1 MTLALGALAAEVQR
15 EDGSLAKVVDVV
27 EGVYGAQGSF
37 VCDYAGAERE
47 RAVGALGACAAVV
60 AAAEGGEAALGGKE
74 GKVILGMMRAVAE
87 GNGGKWGLGAAVV
100 RVVRD
105 VLRCVGKD
113 GFQEHMAKPVL
124 KWCRERR
131 ECVDG
136 VGIALVV
143 YVEMGFVATPGFVGV
158 YDKPDAFE
166 KALLASFTTGFP
178 VWGDGE
184 AEVPVQWRLAL
195 QIAGMQGAGAKAVC
209 KGGVV
214 GFWKDVVV
222 KMLVKEAGSTDKRT
236 LAVLM
241 LPIAVEACSSLE
253 DFQEVLADDVAAMLR
268 TSPRGALSGAPRRR
282 RKNNESGNPGLKR
295 WQTAAAGLGEALLGA
310 IREKQKAGLKEAGVW
325 AAELVAWAMKKRLAV
340 KMFNSASLRVLFS
353 LLSEA
358 DADKLFRSVVG
369 TIARPECNARDLSVL
384 RSDGAHLLTAFCTVQ
399 SERTVDVMKVLS
411 LYSVFNCLEEGGESA
426 PNVGDKRKGKKDN
439 LSIKAM
445 GRHMSPAEI
454 SGNVLPLDFGGLVP
468 AASPPISTAS
478 AAMMFRKVTELV
490 SSSRSSQPE
499 QYSPLLDKCLAFID
513 GLEAEAA
520 ARRIEVRSARL
531 DLMPA
536 VGAVLSDVSGLP
548 DAVSALPVSKSIVV
562 LTQFMKLYIYDPVLV
577 EDEDLNSSVSAK
589 AYGRILKLLGAAV
602 KTLAADVVTTKK
614 DRPSAKAKAKAGSGS
629 DSDAMEDEEEVE
641 ASALEQLVFILVTVC
656 RQHSATL
663 RHIAKSAFEVIA
675 DVADTSVSAVIFDLL
690 EGGADAG
697 DSSEKEDAGDV
708 SDEGEE
714 DEEDESDEDEED
726 ESEGESG
733 DAAAEFKNA
742 DAESESEKGSG
753 DDSDDS
759 DASVEGLEDIMLDDE
774 DPEVLEKYDAHLSNH
789 MKLVKVE
796 KKKNK
801 RARQQTKRDTSST
814 ARILDMVELLARRM
828 RLRVETDDSTGD
840 TLFAFLDLIVRI
852 VEFGYARDLD
862 GVAHI
867 DRLVAI
873 FKKHL
878 DRPLTSFSGGSS
890 SRVSEKEANELL
902 ARYFEALTEANGR
915 RQSTSSEQGMIAHS
929 CSILCRVLIAKT
941 GANAQVYALVE
952 QGYRDMWMQY
962 QSGKNR
968 LLGSNVFVSA
978 AGRIPEL
985 LPTLVSLAV
994 DTAKDGKTSSSGTRS
1009 NALQVLM
1016 AYVPAL
1022 RSAADSSP
1030 TFETNMWTGVMDIV
1044 SRGAED
1050 TDGAIAMWKH
1060 GVGIQDLLRLVEA
1073 GLSGGEIAK
1082 AGVGER
1088 VQKLLSRL
1096 LVPRSTKVKFT
1107 KSLKAIYVLSSPPAE
1122 DAQPKTAGGGKDSD
1136 EDNVKVGKG
1145 AQTDSPKKRAGSSKA
1160 VKSAKKKSK
1169 KSPAKAKA
1177 VQAAS

>member
-1 MTLALGALAAEVQR
+1 MTLALGALAAEVRR
-15 EDGSLAKVVDVV
+15 EDGSLVKVVDVV

-37 VCDYAGAERE
+37 ICDYAGAERE
-47 RAVGALGACAAVV
+47 RAVGALGACAAIV
-60 AAAEGGEAALGGKE
+60 AAAEGSEAALGGKE

-87 GNGGKWGLGAAVV
+87 GNAGKWGLGAAVV
-100 RVVRD
+100 RVVGN
-105 VLRCVGKD
+105 VVRCVGKD
-113 GFQEHMAKPVL
+113 GFQEFMAKPVL

-136 VGIALVV
+136 VGIALIV
-143 YVEMGFVATPGFVGV
+143 YAEMGFVATPGFVGV

-178 VWGDGE
+178 VWRDGE

-209 KGGVV
+209 KGGVI

-222 KMLVKEAGSTDKRT
+222 KMLVKEASSTDKRT
-236 LAVLM
+236 LAVLLM
-241 LPIAVEACSSLE
+241 PMAVKACLSLE

-282 RKNNESGNPGLKR
+282 RKNIEGRNPGLKR

-310 IREKQKAGLKEAGVW
+310 IRDKQKAGLKEAGVW
-325 AAELVAWAMKKRLAV
+325 AVELVTWAMRKRLAV

-384 RSDGAHLLTAFCTVQ
+384 RSDSAHLLTAFCAVQ

-411 LYSVFNCLEEGGESA
+411 VYSVFNCLEERGESA
-426 PNVGDKRKGKKDN
+426 PNVGDKRKGKKDD

-454 SGNVLPLDFGGLVP
+454 SGNVLPLNFGGLVP

-490 SSSRSSQPE
+490 SSSRSSQPD

-513 GLEAEAA
+513 GLEAGSA

-536 VGAVLSDVSGLP
+536 VVAVLSDVSGFP
-548 DAVSALPVSKSIVV
+548 DAVSASPVSKSIVV

-577 EDEDLNSSVSAK
+577 EDDDFNSSVSAK

-602 KTLAADVVTTKK
+602 KTLTADAETTKK
-614 DRPSAKAKAKAGSGS
+614 DRPAAKAKAKVGSGS
-629 DSDAMEDEEEVE
+629 DNDAIEDEEVE
-641 ASALEQLVFILVTVC
+641 ASALEQLVFILVAVC

-697 DSSEKEDAGDV
+697 DSIEEEDAGDAF
-708 SDEGEE
+708 DESEE
-714 DEEDESDEDEED
+714 HDEDESDGDEED
-726 ESEGESG
+726 ESEGES
-733 DAAAEFKNA
+733 DAGAEPKNA
-742 DAESESEKGSG
+742 EAESESEKGSG

-759 DASVEGLEDIMLDDE
+759 DASGEGLEDIMLDDE

-801 RARQQTKRDTSST
+801 RARQQTKRDTSSA

-852 VEFGYARDLD
+852 VEFGYARDVD

-890 SRVSEKEANELL
+890 SRVSETEANELL
-902 ARYFEALTEANGR
+902 TRYFEALTEANGR
-915 RQSTSSEQGMIAHS
+915 RQSTSSEQAMIAHS
-929 CSILCRVLIAKT
+929 CSILCRVLITKT
-941 GANAQVYALVE
+941 GASAQVYALVE

-968 LLGSNVFVSA
+968 LLGSNIFVSA

-994 DTAKDGKTSSSGTRS
+994 ATANDGKTSSSGTRS

-1022 RSAADSSP
+1022 RSAADASP
-1030 TFETNMWTGVMDIV
+1030 TFETGMWTGVMDIF

-1050 TDGAIAMWKH
+1050 TDGALAMWKH

-1073 GLSGGEIAK
+1073 GLSGGEISK
-1082 AGVGER
+1082 AGVGEK
-1088 VQKLLSRL
+1088 VQELLSRL

-1107 KSLKAIYVLSSPPAE
+1107 KSLKAIYVLSPPPAV
-1122 DAQPKTAGGGKDSD
+1122 DAQPKMSDNGKDSD
-1136 EDNVKVGKG
+1136 EKNAKVGIG
-1145 AQTDSPKKRAGSSKA
+1145 AQSNSPKKRASSSKVA
-1160 VKSAKKKSK
+1160 KSAKKKSK
-1169 KSPAKAKA
+1169 KIPPANAKVA
-1177 VQAAS
+1177 ETAS